1 MLNDWLDAALG
12 GDETSVLSGNLP
24 FGRYCSPAP
33 GILEL
38 IPIQPRPD
46 AHACV
51 ISAAI
56 HGNETAPVELVGELL
71 AGIEAGT
78 LYLGA
83 PVLIIL
89 GNLEALANNERF
101 ITTNLNRLFKRGL
114 EEAGG
119 EPTRAREL
127 MAAVDRFYQSHADF
141 SALHYDLHTAIRES
155 RYPRFVVEPFAETPT
170 QPEQWQWLAAADIQ
184 AVLRQHQPSWT
195 FSHYSRH
202 YHGAQAF
209 TLELGRVAPFGGND
223 LESLAPFLG
232 LLEALVKGEPPA
244 TADPQHMAF
253 FQVTHEIKRHSMD
266 FQLCFAEDIPN
277 FTAFPPGTCL
287 ARDST
292 AGEFRVEETPLYVV
306 FPNARVAL
314 GERAALLATP
324 TTKVE

>member
-24 FGRYCSPAP
+24 LGRYYSPAP

-38 IPIQPRPD
+38 IPTQPRPE
-46 AHACV
+46 AHAC
-51 ISAAI
+51 IMSAAI

-71 AGIEAGT
+71 AGLEAGT
-78 LYLGA
+78 LSLGA

-89 GNLEALANNERF
+89 GNLTALVNNERF

-114 EEAGG
+114 EDVG
-119 EPTRAREL
+119 EEPNRAREL
-127 MAAVDRFYQSHADF
+127 MAAVDTFYQSHVGF
-141 SALHYDLHTAIRES
+141 PALHYDLHTAIRES

-202 YHGAQAF
+202 YHGAQSF
-209 TLELGRVAPFGGND
+209 TLELGRVAPFGDND
-223 LESLAPFLG
+223 LQSLQPFLG
-232 LLEALVKGEPPA
+232 LLKALVKGEPPA
-244 TADPQHMAF
+244 TADPQSMAF
-253 FQVTHEIKRHSMD
+253 FQVTHEIRRHSVD
-266 FQLCFAEDIPN
+266 FQLCFSEAIPN
-277 FTAFPPGTCL
+277 FTAFPPGACL
-287 ARDST
+287 AWDSAT
-292 AGEFRVEETPLYVV
+292 GEFRVEGAPLHVV

-314 GERAALLATP
+314 GERAALLATS